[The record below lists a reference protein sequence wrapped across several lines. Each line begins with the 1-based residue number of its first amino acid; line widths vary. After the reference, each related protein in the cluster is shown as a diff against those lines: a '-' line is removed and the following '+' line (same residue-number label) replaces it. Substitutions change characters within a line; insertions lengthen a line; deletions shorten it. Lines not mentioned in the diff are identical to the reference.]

1 MSAVDD
7 INPMHAKVQ
16 LALWVA
22 QPILELPLLGVM
34 LWRKL
39 HRKFPI
45 FFAYIVFHV
54 ISFAVLFPIHQY
66 GGYDLYFY
74 SYWISAMVS
83 LALGFAVIHEVFLD
97 VFRPYHTL
105 KDLGTVL
112 FKWAA
117 LVMIFV
123 AIVVAAS
130 SPEGQSPLVQAVATV
145 QRCVKVIQCGL
156 VLFLLFFSKYLG
168 VSWRQHSFGIVLG
181 FGGYA
186 SVQLIGNA
194 LYSGGQVNS
203 RATDFLYPAAYTCA
217 VLTWVGYAALKAPAR
232 DVSASLLAS
241 QRWEQSLGDLQRPAA
256 AGSLI
261 PMFEGMVDRAFS
273 RTGDYEPAPLGDRQ
287 LSNSKL
293 SAPLT
298 ASRATSGR

>member
-1 MSAVDD
+1 
-7 INPMHAKVQ
+7 MHAKVQ

-22 QPILELPLLGVM
+22 QPVLELPLLGLM

-45 FFAYIVFHV
+45 FFANIVFHV
-54 ISFAVLFPIHQY
+54 MSFAILFPIHQY

-74 SYWISAMVS
+74 SYWVSSMVS

-194 LYSGGQVNS
+194 LYSGEQISSVTLGT
-203 RATDFLYPAAYTCA
+203 AFTAAYLCA
-217 VLTWVGYAALKAPAR
+217 VATWLGYALQKAPAR
-232 DVSASLLAS
+232 EANLGSMAS

-256 AGSLI
+256 PGSLI

-273 RTGDYEPAPLGDRQ
+273 RSGSDSELTPASRQ
-287 LSNSKL
+287 ISSKE
-293 SAPLT
+293 APPIMM
-298 ASRATSGR
+298 ASRASSGR

>member
-1 MSAVDD
+1 M
-7 INPMHAKVQ
+7 NAKVQ
-16 LALWVA
+16 LVLWIA
-22 QPILELPLLGVM
+22 QPFLELPLAGVM
-34 LWRKL
+34 IWRQL

-45 FFAYIVFHV
+45 FFAYVVFHLV
-54 ISFAVLFPIHQY
+54 SFAILFPVHQY
-66 GGYDLYFY
+66 GGYDLYFC
-74 SYWISAMVS
+74 SYWISAMVT

-123 AIVVAAS
+123 AIVVAAA
-130 SPEGQSPLVQAVATV
+130 SPAGESPLVQAVATV

-181 FGGYA
+181 FGTYA
-186 SVQLIGNA
+186 SVQLVGNA
-194 LYSGGQVNS
+194 LYSGEQVS
-203 RATDFLYPAAYTCA
+203 SPTLGMLFTSAYLCA
-217 VLTWVGYAALKAPAR
+217 VLAWLGYALQKAPAR
-232 DVSASLLAS
+232 DATLGLLAS
-241 QRWEQSLGDLQRPAA
+241 QRWEQSLGDLQRPTAA
-256 AGSLI
+256 DSLI

-273 RTGDYEPAPLGDRQ
+273 RTNREPEPQPQVVRQFSASKMPAQPL
-287 LSNSKL
+287 
-293 SAPLT
+293 A
-298 ASRATSGR
+298 ASRVSSAR

>member
-1 MSAVDD
+1 
-7 INPMHAKVQ
+7 MHAKIQ
-16 LALWVA
+16 LALWIA
-22 QPILELPLLGVM
+22 QPVLEVPLVGVM

-45 FFAYIVFHV
+45 FFSYIIFQIVN
-54 ISFAVLFPIHQY
+54 FAILFPIYRH
-66 GGYDLYFY
+66 GVYDMYFY
-74 SYWISAMVS
+74 AYWIGAMVT

-156 VLFLLFFSKYLG
+156 VLFLLFFSRYLG
-168 VSWRQHSFGIVLG
+168 VSWRQHSFGIVMG

-186 SVQLIGNA
+186 AVQLIGNA

-203 RATDFLYPAAYTCA
+203 RVTDFLYPAAYTSA
-217 VLTWVGYAALKAPAR
+217 VLTWAAYAALRAPAR
-232 DVSASLLAS
+232 DVSVSLLAS

-273 RTGDYEPAPLGDRQ
+273 RTGDQPEPAPAPSRQ
-287 LSNSKL
+287 FSNPKL
-293 SAPLT
+293 PAPLT